1 MMPDIQHVQERNLCC
16 FKPLTFLE
24 LCVFISKTGYP
35 ILPKIKHYSGLG
47 FKLKSY
53 DIKADPY
60 CITLQISLLLLRNKT
75 PSGYFSISTSFLQE
89 KTDVP
94 VDLILGFE
102 KN

>member
-1 MMPDIQHVQERNLCC
+1 MRPDIQHVQKRNLCC

-24 LCVFISKTGYP
+24 LFVFTAKSGYP
-35 ILPKIKHYSGLG
+35 ILAKMKNYSGPG
-47 FKLKSY
+47 VKLKSY
-53 DIKADPY
+53 DIKANPY

-75 PSGYFSISTSFLQE
+75 PSGCFSIATSFLQE

-94 VDLILGFE
+94 VGLILGFE